1 MSLQNRT
8 VADPKDCLGGSS
20 VELFRNQL
28 LNLQL
33 AGSCE
38 FHYHCNLAFPSLKQL
53 LTFRAFGLC
62 DDLSRGQGQTH
73 FCSEEA
79 PVEARAGL
87 QGRAAARR
95 LREKGPRRF

>member
-33 AGSCE
+33 AGSSE
-38 FHYHCNLAFPSLKQL
+38 FCYEPGFPSFKQL
-53 LTFRAFGLC
+53 LTLRGFGLRN
-62 DDLSRGQGQTH
+62 DLSRGQGQTH

-79 PVEARAGL
+79 PVEARAGS

-95 LREKGPRRF
+95 L

>member
-33 AGSCE
+33 AGSLIFIIIETC
-38 FHYHCNLAFPSLKQL
+38 FSLSQAAANFPSLR
-53 LTFRAFGLC
+53 FVRH
-62 DDLSRGQGQTH
+62 LSRGQGQKH

-95 LREKGPRRF
+95 LREKGP